1 MSINI
6 PSQILTLKG
15 QRVNQVEFDEGN
27 KKLIIRCERDKR
39 RTAIDPVTGQKG
51 RINRLVKRQ
60 VKDVP
65 IFGQPCLI
73 EIELAQV
80 FISKNERRMEHCPF
94 VDKGSN
100 FTHRFCRLV
109 SGLCRHMSI
118 QAVSRHLNL
127 RWETTKNIDKSYLH
141 QILPTLEP
149 EKLTGLKYIGVDEV
163 ARAKGHDYMTV
174 VYDMLEGHLIW
185 VETGRT
191 AEVFSSFLKRLP
203 AETAEKI
210 EAVAMD
216 MGPAYQKSV
225 REWLPHA
232 DIVFDRFHVMKNYS
246 DAIKNQRRTE
256 FRKADQ
262 EGKELLKGCHYLLLK
277 NPENLTDTQSE
288 KLQRLLAE
296 NTNMNTLYVLKEQL
310 QALWSNPQFET
321 MAKQLEQWCELAEQ
335 TNMTYIRSFAKSLR
349 KHKTG
354 ICNYA
359 KHQLTSARIEAGN
372 VSIGM
377 IRKRARG
384 IRDTEYFKLK
394 IRQTSVPD
402 DRSMFYADA

>member
-6 PSQILTLKG
+6 PSKILTLKG
-15 QRVNQVEFDEGN
+15 QRVNQVQFDEGH

-39 RTAIDPVTGQKG
+39 RAAIDPVTGQKG
-51 RINRLVKRQ
+51 RINRLIKRQ
-60 VKDVP
+60 VRDAPV
-65 IFGQPCLI
+65 FGQPCLI

-80 FISKNERRMEHCPF
+80 FINKKERRMEDCPF
-94 VDKGSN
+94 VDKGSF

-127 RWETTKNIDKSYLH
+127 RWETTKNIDKAYLH
-141 QILPTLEP
+141 QTLPALEP
-149 EKLTGLKYIGVDEV
+149 EKLNGLKYIGVDEV

-203 AETAEKI
+203 VETAEKI

-256 FRKADQ
+256 FRKASQ

-277 NPENLTDTQSE
+277 NPDNLTETQSE
-288 KLQRLLAE
+288 KLERLLAE

-310 QALWSNPQFET
+310 QALWSNTQVET
-321 MAKQLEQWCELAEQ
+321 MAQQLEQWCELAEQ
-335 TNMTYIRSFAKSLR
+335 TDMTYIRSFAKSLR

-384 IRDTEYFKLK
+384 IRDTDYFKLK

-402 DRSMFYADA
+402 DRSMFYTDA